1 MSQEN
6 VETVRAAFEA
16 SGSFLS
22 AFGEDV
28 EMHASNWGLDPGV
41 FRGQEAIRTWL
52 RNWIGTW
59 DDYEAEAYEYL
70 DAGPHVVVEQMQRGR
85 NKRTG
90 LPLNAATGTCSR
102 SRTGRSCA
110 GACTRRETRPSTPP
124 GSRSRR
130 CRGRTSRSWTV
141 RNRVGL
147 GLCVSR

>member
-16 SGSFLS
+16 SRSFLS

-28 EMHASNWGLDPGV
+28 EMHAPNWGLDPGV
-41 FRGQEAIRTWL
+41 FRGKEAIRTWL

-70 DAGPHVVVEQMQRGR
+70 DAGPCVVVEQIQRGR

-90 LPLNAATGTCSR
+90 LPLNARHWNVFTLANGKIVSWRMYQTR
-102 SRTGRSCA
+102 DEALEAA
-110 GACTRRETRPSTPP
+110 GLRE
-124 GSRSRR
+124 
-130 CRGRTSRSWTV
+130 
-141 RNRVGL
+141 
-147 GLCVSR
+147 